1 MIETMKLKL
10 YTTKNYNLKDYLK
23 PAHIR
28 VAVIDT
34 DISKVYPAN
43 FVCMLPRT
51 FNPNAKTLN
60 KFQEKYGSQSQEI
73 IKKLLDQ
80 ALKTEDD
87 QDIKQ
92 ELLKRLKI
100 LNPKPKNI
108 VKCSVCG
115 KDFKARKYRY
125 GRQKTCYECSPK
137 RYTDKDE

>member
-1 MIETMKLKL
+1 MIKTMKLKL
-10 YTTKNYNLKDYLK
+10 YVTKNYNVRDYLK

-34 DISKVYPAN
+34 DVSKEYPAN

-60 KFQEKYGSQSQEI
+60 KFVEKYGSQSQEI
-73 IKKLLDQ
+73 MKKLLDQ

-92 ELLKRLKI
+92 ELLERLKR
-100 LNPKPKNI
+100 LNPKPKNL
-108 VKCSVCG
+108 VKCNKCG
-115 KDFKARKYRY
+115 KDFKSSRYRY
-125 GRQKTCYECSPK
+125 GRQKTCYECRPK
-137 RYTDKDE
+137 RYTDKAE